1 MGIQTA
7 SSGVFAGSPA
17 ATVADLEQLA
27 SEVGDAFG
35 TLHDVIRQLKM
46 GIGRNRALLVAERL
60 ERDLAIAG
68 ISARGSLVFR
78 AQFAEDAVLYQL
90 FAGQFNGLCVEAGAF
105 DGLTYSVS
113 SVFESIG
120 WDCLL
125 VEGIPEK
132 AALCAQARPH
142 SITVH
147 AAIGSRADA
156 SKSGAS
162 ANFTI
167 TQDKFGGMLSY
178 ATTTAQHAEAA
189 APLARRTIQV
199 PLRTLSSL
207 LAEHFPGRKVDFVS
221 LDIEGGEAA
230 ALDGLDLSVVRPRV
244 LLVEDNYP
252 DVDTGVTLALR
263 DKGYVQAGWVE
274 VNRLYIAE
282 EEQGLRQR
290 AHMAGLTEH

>member
-1 MGIQTA
+1 MGNQA
-7 SSGVFAGSPA
+7 GSSGMLAGSPA
-17 ATVADLEQLA
+17 ATLADLEQLA
-27 SEVGDAFG
+27 TEVGGAFG

-46 GIGRNRALLVAERL
+46 GIGRNRALVVAERL

-68 ISARGSLVFR
+68 ISPRGSLVFR

-90 FAGQFNGLCVEAGAF
+90 FAGQFTGLCVEAGAF

-142 SITVH
+142 STTVH
-147 AAIGSRADA
+147 VAIGSRADA
-156 SKSGAS
+156 SKPGAT
-162 ANFTI
+162 ANFTL

-178 ATTTAQHAEAA
+178 ATTTALHAEAA
-189 APLARRTIQV
+189 ATLAKRTIQV

-207 LAEHFPGRKVDFVS
+207 LAEHFPARMVDFVS

-230 ALDGLDLSVVRPRV
+230 ALDGLDLDVVRPRV
-244 LLVEDNYP
+244 LLVEDNHP
-252 DVDTGVTLALR
+252 DADTGVTLALR

-282 EEQGLRQR
+282 EEQVLRQR
-290 AHMAGLTEH
+290 AHMAGLIEP